1 MRTVRWLIV
10 PFLVLAAAGCATTN
24 PEQALS
30 LQRAGSPA
38 WSYDTR
44 QDGMMIAV
52 SPTGKT
58 LRVFGSAGLV
68 VGAAVDAGV
77 NAKYARL
84 VEQAL
89 GGVDTTAAF
98 RDRLDEALKDAV
110 PGIAQVAPVGTR
122 AGYHNIREAEAAR
135 YRGIARDGHDVLLD
149 VTVTYGLFGPEGT
162 VAAKLDVDLVEVPS
176 GSGLYR
182 RTFVVMAGPARAG
195 TPLKDPTA
203 RIAPDPTAGLSVDDA
218 AVAVW
223 TRGDGA
229 VLRERFDALVEKAA
243 AALLMDLRLRDSAE
257 GAYQLGVWALLRK
270 NFEEADTLFRRALAM
285 RPGFVDAEAARAVV
299 LAHQERIP
307 EAVSRT
313 QALVHV
319 YPGYG
324 PGWFNLAWWHAK
336 ELDDVAVARRYYET
350 ALQNGATPNSGLEKV
365 LEKE

>member
-1 MRTVRWLIV
+1 MRIARWLTV
-10 PFLVLAAAGCATTN
+10 SLLMLAAIGCATTN

-30 LQRAGSPA
+30 LQRAGSPS

-44 QDGMMIAV
+44 QDGMVVAV

-68 VGAAVDAGV
+68 VGTAVDAGV
-77 NAKYARL
+77 NARYARA

-89 GGVDTTAAF
+89 GDVDTTATF
-98 RDRLDEALKDAV
+98 RDRLDAALTDAL
-110 PGIAQVAPVGTR
+110 PGIAQVAPVATR

-149 VTVTYGLFGPEGT
+149 VMVTYGLFGPEGT
-162 VAAKLDVDLVEVPS
+162 MAAKLDVDLVELPS

-182 RTFVVMAGPARAG
+182 RAFVVMAEPLRAD

-218 AVAVW
+218 AVAAW
-223 TRGDGA
+223 AGGDGA

-257 GAYQLGVWALLRK
+257 GAYQLGAWALLRK
-270 NFEEADTLFRRALAM
+270 DFDQADALFARARAM
-285 RPGFVDAEAARAVV
+285 RPGFVDAEAARAIV
-299 LAHQERIP
+299 LARQEHVA

-319 YPGYG
+319 HPEYG
-324 PGWFNLAWWHAK
+324 PGWFNLAWWHARD
-336 ELDDVAVARRYYET
+336 LDDPAAARAYYEK
-350 ALQNGATPNSGLEKV
+350 ALRYGATPDSDLEKA